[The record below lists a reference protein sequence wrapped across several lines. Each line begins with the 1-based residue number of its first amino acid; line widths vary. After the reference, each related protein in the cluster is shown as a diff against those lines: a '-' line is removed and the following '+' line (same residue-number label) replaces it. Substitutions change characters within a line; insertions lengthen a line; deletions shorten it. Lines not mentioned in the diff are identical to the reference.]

1 MKKRMTKLLSLFTAT
16 MMVTSA
22 LTGCGSKEEET
33 QTAQTSAN
41 ESSASVESTSEAA
54 SEGVEEFSYPM
65 ESGHTVVYWMEL
77 NSAASANFLS
87 MDETEFGKALQE
99 QTGIEIEYQHPAS
112 GQAKEQFN
120 LMLADGN
127 LPDIIEWKWLT
138 DYTGGPAKA
147 IEDGVVIPLNDII
160 DEYCPNLKAYLEEHP
175 DIDKE
180 IKTDDGQYYMFPTI
194 NGTRESF
201 GGYIREDWLKELNL
215 EIPASM
221 DDWYH
226 VLTVF
231 KNEKGT
237 EAPLSIAWSALIT
250 NSPWA
255 YAYGV
260 GGKSFVVEEDTVV
273 YAPISDGYKEF
284 LTTLNK
290 WYEDGLLDPELA
302 TIKNTQVTAKIATG
316 LSGASA
322 GYLASAMQVQ
332 ITAGIAEAPEF
343 SLVATPVPEVTEG
356 VAPEYANTTRGIGA
370 IGAAITTQCEDI
382 EAAARLL
389 DYCYAGDGLMLFNYG
404 IEGVS
409 YEMVDGNP
417 VYTDEI
423 FNNPDGLEQSAAL
436 GKYQRASYNGPGIQ
450 LADRYKQ
457 TLLYENTQNAR
468 ETWQVEGAVDHVLPA
483 LTLTTEESSEYATI
497 MNEITTYVD
506 EWTLK
511 FVMGTESLDNWD
523 TYVQTIQQFGI
534 TRATEIQQAAYD
546 RYLVR

>member
-16 MMVTSA
+16 MMIASA
-22 LTGCGSKEEET
+22 LTGCGSKEKET
-33 QTAQTSAN
+33 QTAQTSKS

-54 SEGVEEFSYPM
+54 SEEAEEFSYPL
-65 ESGHTVVYWMEL
+65 EGDHTIVYWMEL
-77 NSAASANFLS
+77 ASVVSSTFTN
-87 MDETEFGKALQE
+87 MDETEFSKTLEE
-99 QTGIEIEYQHPAS
+99 QTGIKIEYQHPAS

-120 LMLADGN
+120 LMLADGK
-127 LPDIIEWKWLT
+127 LPDIIEWKWHKN
-138 DYTGGPAKA
+138 YTGGPAKA
-147 IEDGVVIPLNDII
+147 IVDGVIIPLNDII

-180 IKTDDGQYYMFPTI
+180 IKTDDGLYYMFPTI
-194 NGTRESF
+194 NSTRESF

-215 EIPASM
+215 EIPDSI
-221 DDWYH
+221 DDWYK
-226 VLTVF
+226 VLTAF
-231 KNEKGT
+231 KNEKGA
-237 EAPLSIAWSALIT
+237 EAPLSIPWSNLIAD
-250 NSPWA
+250 SSWA

-260 GGKSFVVEEDTVV
+260 GGKSFVVEDDTVV

-290 WYEDGLLDPELA
+290 WYEEGLIDPEIA
-302 TIKNTQVTAKIATG
+302 TINKTQVTAKIATG

-322 GYLASAMQVQ
+322 GFLASAMQVQ
-332 ITAGIAEAPEF
+332 ITAGIAEDPDF

-356 VAPEYANTTRGIGA
+356 VAPEYANTTRGIGEY
-370 IGAAITTQCEDI
+370 GVAITTQCEDI

-404 IEGVS
+404 NEGVS
-409 YEMVDGNP
+409 YERVDGKP

-423 FNNPDGLEQSAAL
+423 YNNPDGLEQSAAL
-436 GKYQRASYNGPGIQ
+436 GKYQRATYNGPGIQ
-450 LADRYKQ
+450 LADRYRQ
-457 TLLYENTQNAR
+457 TLLYENTRNAR
-468 ETWQVEGAVDHVLPA
+468 ETGQVEGAVDHVLPA
-483 LTLTTEESSEYATI
+483 LTLTTEEASEYATI